1 MFSIFYMVN
10 YSFSLLNLCEVRN
23 SSSSITPK
31 RKKEANSSSLQNQQK
46 KVVNIEH
53 VLFQNTA

>member
-31 RKKEANSSSLQNQQK
+31 KKEANSSSLQNQQK